1 MLYILTSKQVLRTF
15 FTRHILICPL
25 FCKFSS
31 FLFHFEA
38 KKEKNELNIKGSTA
52 LRCYSLM
59 QKQMILT
66 SERHVEHPLAG
77 PNTTINRR
85 KTLEKENEE
94 ERPIVRTLYITV
106 IAFTTQQVF

>member
-1 MLYILTSKQVLRTF
+1 
-15 FTRHILICPL
+15 
-25 FCKFSS
+25 
-31 FLFHFEA
+31 
-38 KKEKNELNIKGSTA
+38 
-52 LRCYSLM
+52 M

-106 IAFTTQQVF
+106 IAFTTQQVFWNSKKSNTQIFKYLNT